1 MDKYITEFVNHLD
14 FERGCSEHTL
24 KSYSRDLKQLS
35 DHLKLTEP
43 DLGKLSRKSITQFV
57 SHLARKGYS
66 STSIMRKLAA
76 IKAFAHFLL
85 REGYIKADP
94 TGDIKLPKIPKRLPK
109 ALSMGEAIKL
119 VEVKKNDK
127 IGIRD
132 RAILELL
139 YATGM
144 RAGELV
150 GLNVENIN
158 LDVGFVRCFGKG
170 KKERIIPL
178 GEEASNAIQKYLS
191 TSRPKLLKKEGDS
204 LFLDKGG
211 RRLTRQGLWFIVKNY
226 VRDLGIRAGTSPHTL
241 RHSFATHLLEKG
253 ADLRSVQEM
262 LGHSSISTTEIYTS
276 VSRERL
282 KKIYSKAHPRA

>member
-1 MDKYITEFVNHLD
+1 MQKYVTEFINHLE
-14 FERGCSEHTL
+14 FERGYSENTL
-24 KSYSRDLKQLS
+24 KSYSRDLKQLKDYLGLTDS
-35 DHLKLTEP
+35 DLIKL
-43 DLGKLSRKSITQFV
+43 GRKGVIQFV
-57 SHLARKGYS
+57 TQLTRKGYS
-66 STSIMRKLAA
+66 ASSVMRKLSAV
-76 IKAFAHFLL
+76 KAFAHFLL
-85 REGYIKADP
+85 REDYIETDP

-109 ALSMGEAIKL
+109 ALSMAEAIRL
-119 VEVKKNDK
+119 VEVKKKDK

-144 RAGELV
+144 RATELV

-170 KKERIIPL
+170 RKERIIPV
-178 GEEASNAIQKYLS
+178 GEEAANALTNYLS
-191 TSRPKLLKKEGDS
+191 HSRPKLLKKE
-204 LFLDKGG
+204 LNAFFLDRAG
-211 RRLTRQGLWFIVKNY
+211 RRLSRQGLWYVVKNY
-226 VRDLGIRAGTSPHTL
+226 VKTLGIRSGTSPHTL

-282 KKIYSKAHPRA
+282 KKVYSKAHPRA